1 MPLQRILEPE
11 VMETPETAAA
21 YDAMDFTAVN
31 TAFCD
36 DLAALL
42 PRVEQPLKVL
52 DVGTG
57 NGRILQ
63 MLHQRYPHWQL
74 TGIDLSPAMLAI
86 ARHHSPQL
94 HFMQGDAKA
103 LPFAAASFDVVI
115 SNSLIHHLADP
126 QPALGE
132 MLRVLR
138 PQGIL
143 FIRDLCRPQTRAEL
157 QALVDQ
163 YAGQDTPQ
171 QRQLF
176 ADSLHAALTLT
187 EISDLLRTLPQPPQQ
202 WQATLTSDRHWTVVA
217 QRE

>member
-1 MPLQRILEPE
+1 MTLQRILEPE

-31 TAFCD
+31 IAFCE
-36 DLAALL
+36 DLAAVL
-42 PRVEQPLKVL
+42 PNVEQPLQVL

-57 NGRILQ
+57 TGRILQ
-63 MLHQRYPHWQL
+63 VLHQRYPHWQL

-94 HFMQGDAKA
+94 RFIQGDAKA

-115 SNSLIHHLADP
+115 SNSLIHHLANP
-126 QPALGE
+126 QPALAE

-138 PQGIL
+138 PQGTL
-143 FIRDLCRPQTRAEL
+143 FIRDLCRPNTGADL

-163 YAGQDTPQ
+163 YAGQDTPE

-176 ADSLHAALTLT
+176 AASLHAALTLM
-187 EISDLLRTLPQPPQQ
+187 EMSNVVRTLPQLPRQ
-202 WQATLTSDRHWTVVA
+202 WQVTLTSDRHWTMVA
-217 QRE
+217 QR

>member
-11 VMETPETAAA
+11 VMETAETAAA

-31 TAFCD
+31 TSFCE
-36 DLAALL
+36 DLAAVL
-42 PRVEQPLKVL
+42 PRVEAALEVL
-52 DVGTG
+52 DVGSGT
-57 NGRILQ
+57 GRILQ
-63 MLHQRYPHWQL
+63 ILHQRYPHWQL

-86 ARHHSPQL
+86 ARRHSPHL
-94 HFMQGDAKA
+94 NFVHGDAKA
-103 LPFAAASFDVVI
+103 LPFATASFDVVI
-115 SNSLIHHLADP
+115 SNSLVHHLADP

-163 YAGQDTPQ
+163 YAGQDTPE

-176 ADSLHAALTLT
+176 ADSLHAALTLM
-187 EISDLLRTLPQPPQQ
+187 EMSDLLRTLPQPPQH
-202 WQATLTSDRHWTVVA
+202 WQATLTSDRHWTIVA
-217 QRE
+217 QR